1 MKNKKIITAT
11 LLVSDG
17 PVQNSYFEELLEIDG
32 NKLFKLFDEINNDLT
47 NLGFG
52 SVSYTHLR
60 AHETG

>member
-32 NKLFKLFDEINNDLT
+32 NKLFKLY
-47 NLGFG
+47 GFLNSSFG
-52 SVSYTHLR
+52 ISLPKT
-60 AHETG
+60 EK